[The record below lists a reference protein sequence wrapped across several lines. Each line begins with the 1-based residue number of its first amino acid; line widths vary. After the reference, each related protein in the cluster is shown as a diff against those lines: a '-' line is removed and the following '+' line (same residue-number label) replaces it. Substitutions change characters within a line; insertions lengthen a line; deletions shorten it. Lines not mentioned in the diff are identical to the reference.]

1 LAVSKVV
8 GTVKLLISCA
18 ESRKDRFAG
27 SAAVYASSSESL
39 TEDGSDL
46 RPEDVYSLSTLLAE
60 QFVRCYRTSTD
71 SYR

>member
-1 LAVSKVV
+1 MR
-8 GTVKLLISCA
+8 A
-18 ESRKDRFAG
+18 ERKDRFAG
-27 SAAVYASSSESL
+27 SAAFNAPSSESL

-46 RPEDVYSLSTLLAE
+46 GPDDVNSLSTLLAE